1 MREFE
6 MGLGATAIS
15 PSIYESQGAIGFV
28 CSSKFSLSALF
39 YLHLNAVR
47 NRVEGEGMADII

>member
-15 PSIYESQGAIGFV
+15 PGINEGQGAIGFV
-28 CSSKFSLSALF
+28 CSSKFSLSALYF
-39 YLHLNAVR
+39 F
-47 NRVEGEGMADII
+47 MIADAPATFFTK